1 MSFQRQDEAWRL
13 GIAVCPLVE
22 IDFVD
27 EVIFQHF
34 GDEQQAFHVDVL
46 AVEDVV
52 EGGPGTVDLAGE
64 FGITDAAF
72 VHFLLDN
79 LADVDVLEL

>member
-1 MSFQRQDEAWRL
+1 MEFQCGHRVAHMVVYVDL
-13 GIAVCPLVE
+13 I
-22 IDFVD
+22 FD

-52 EGGPGTVDLAGE
+52 EGGPGTVDFAGK

>member
-34 GDEQQAFHVDVL
+34 GDEQQAFHIDVL
-46 AVEDVV
+46 AVEYVV
-52 EGGPGTVDLAGE
+52 ERSAGTMNLSGE
-64 FGITDAAF
+64 FCIADATL